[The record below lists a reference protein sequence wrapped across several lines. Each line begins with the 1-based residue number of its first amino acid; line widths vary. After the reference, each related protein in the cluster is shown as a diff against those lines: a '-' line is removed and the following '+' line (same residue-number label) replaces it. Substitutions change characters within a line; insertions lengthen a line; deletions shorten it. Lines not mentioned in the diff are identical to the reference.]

1 MITDYCPI
9 PPTPKKLKITYGW
22 YIYTI
27 YAQLIFNIYLAV
39 YNGCVRR
46 PIEAPL
52 ISVCHSIFI
61 AFILYHVLKKRTHFA
76 WVMLAYYILMRLY
89 YANVLHIEFNAWSR
103 GLVFIFLTLLFTG
116 TVAVGQL
123 ATPPLRQDWLARLG
137 WRQWAT
143 LAALSGLL
151 TPLITSDYLG

>member
-1 MITDYCPI
+1 MITDYCPT
-9 PPTPKKLKITYGW
+9 PPTAKKLKIIYGW

-27 YAQLIFNIYLAV
+27 YAQLVFNIYLAV

-61 AFILYHVLKKRTHFA
+61 AFLLYQVVKKRTRFA
-76 WVMLAYYILMRLY
+76 WVMLAYYILMRIY
-89 YANVLHIEFNAWSR
+89 YANVMHSEFNIWSR
-103 GLVFIFLTLLFTG
+103 GLVFILLTVLLTG
-116 TVAVGQL
+116 PIVLGQL
-123 ATPPLRQDWLARLG
+123 ATPPLRQDWFARLG

-143 LAALSGLL
+143 LAVLSGVL
-151 TPLITSDYLG
+151 TPLITADYLG

>member
-1 MITDYCPI
+1 MIPDDRPI

-39 YNGCVRR
+39 YNGCVRH

-52 ISVCHSIFI
+52 ISACHSLFI
-61 AFILYHVLKKRTHFA
+61 AFMLYHVLKKRTYFA

-89 YANVLHIEFNAWSR
+89 YANLLHIEFTLWSR
-103 GLVFIFLTLLFTG
+103 GLVFILLTLLLAG
-116 TVAVGQL
+116 TVSVGQL
-123 ATPPLRQDWLARLG
+123 ATPPLRQDWLANLG

-143 LAALSGLL
+143 LAVLSGVL
-151 TPLITSDYLG
+151 TPLITTDYLG